1 MTNASSRTRRRRVRE
16 LLSEFLYLS
25 RFLNLIYMKPIV
37 QYLVGAAALV
47 IVIAGMKLGAGL
59 INQILIAFLLAMVIT
74 PLPEWLI
81 KKGVPKS
88 LAIVISLLVILG
100 GGFLVSAM
108 LASSINSLVE
118 AIPEYQEK
126 LSVLYSDLQE
136 FAASQNFNFSDLVNK
151 ANISPDKII
160 GFTGKVLSGLTNF
173 ISSSFIIV
181 MLLAFMIIELISY
194 STDVLK
200 GKREEVGHI
209 RWLTGMGG
217 SLRKYVN
224 ITALTGV
231 ITAVLNF
238 FFLLILGV
246 DFPFLW
252 AFLSFLMNFIPN
264 IGFIISFIPPMLIAL
279 LMLGWWQA
287 LAVFIGFW
295 LINAIVENVIRP
307 IFMKESLN
315 ISLLTTFLSLLIW
328 GWILGMPGAVLGV
341 PLTMVVMK
349 LYKDLTEKQV

>member
-1 MTNASSRTRRRRVRE
+1 
-16 LLSEFLYLS
+16 
-25 RFLNLIYMKPIV
+25 MKPFI
-37 QYLVGAAALV
+37 QHLVGAAAVV
-47 IVIAGMKLGAGL
+47 IIIAGLKFGAGP

-81 KKGVPKS
+81 KKGVRKS
-88 LAIVISLLVILG
+88 LAILISLLVILG

-108 LASSINSLVE
+108 LASSVSNLVE

-126 LSVLYSDLQE
+126 LSVLYENLQE
-136 FAASQNFNFSDLVNK
+136 FAAMQNIDFSDLVK
-151 ANISPDKII
+151 KININPDKII
-160 GFTGKVLSGLTNF
+160 GFTGKVITGLTNF
-173 ISSSFIIV
+173 FSSSFIIA
-181 MLLAFMIIELISY
+181 MLVAFMIIELINY
-194 STDVLK
+194 STDLKK
-200 GKREEVGHI
+200 GKREESVFI
-209 RWLTGMGG
+209 KWLTGLGG
-217 SLRKYVN
+217 DLRKYVN
-224 ITALTGV
+224 ITTLTGV
-231 ITAVLNF
+231 ITGVLNF

-246 DFPFLW
+246 DFAFLW

-264 IGFIISFIPPMLIAL
+264 IGFIISFIPPALIAL
-279 LMLGWWQA
+279 IMLGWWQA
-287 LAVFIGFW
+287 LVVFIGFW

-349 LYKDLTEKQV
+349 IYEGQKEG